1 MTIPLTIVLITEA
14 LDTELRLVSFVW
26 DMSLTCYPE
35 TLHCLRDQSTWDSW
49 PALCWGPE
57 PGRSAPRSSPRG
69 WSERPLGGWA
79 SEDHPHRSKHQL
91 NNNLKLQTNLVW
103 SEHLTKILW
112 IVRHWQNQVFLLPFH
127 KFNGIFK
134 FCYTFIIRFLKD
146 INAPNFDTVTCPTQS
161 SFFLCL
167 SQIERKQSLSLSV
180 PGWCA
185 HDSLLLLITR
195 ELGSGEYRF
204 LSKIISSYCGLLW

>member
-14 LDTELRLVSFVW
+14 LDTEHRLVSLMW

-35 TLHCLRDQSTWDSW
+35 TLHCPRDQSTWDSW

-57 PGRSAPRSSPRG
+57 PGRSTPRSCPRG
-69 WSERPLGGWA
+69 LSERPLGGWA

-91 NNNLKLQTNLVW
+91 NNNLKLQTNLLW

-134 FCYTFIIRFLKD
+134 SCYTVIITFFID
-146 INAPNFDTVTCPTQS
+146 I
-161 SFFLCL
+161 
-167 SQIERKQSLSLSV
+167 
-180 PGWCA
+180 
-185 HDSLLLLITR
+185 LLLMLQMMTR
-195 ELGSGEYRF
+195 SPPPLTPLFSCVWHKLKENNLCPYQYRADAPMIHC
-204 LSKIISSYCGLLW
+204 SCW